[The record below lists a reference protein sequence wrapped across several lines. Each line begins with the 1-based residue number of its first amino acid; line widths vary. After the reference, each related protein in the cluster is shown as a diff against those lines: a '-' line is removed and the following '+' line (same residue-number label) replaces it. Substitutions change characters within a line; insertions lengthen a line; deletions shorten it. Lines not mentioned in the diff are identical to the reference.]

1 MDSFA
6 KESYRRR
13 NISASE
19 PMNYTSNITSPQ
31 LKKIHSGKV
40 RESFR
45 VDNNRRLIIATDR
58 ISSFDFVL
66 DTPVPGK
73 GAVINSLAAFW
84 FENTRDIID
93 NHFIELLDPSVTL
106 VKEAKPIPVEIVI
119 RGYLTGS
126 AWRGYQSG
134 KREVSGVPIP
144 EGMTKNQAFA
154 APIVTPTTKEKND
167 REISPQGLFDEGW
180 VTPEIYQ
187 QMEAAGLALFKR
199 GSEMLAERGLIL
211 VDTKY
216 EFGLIDGKVVL
227 IDEIHTPDSSRF
239 WSKAD
244 YEKHPDTAEQLDKEY
259 VRSYLLQNK
268 VDGQYRKVLPDEV
281 VEETTR
287 RYEAIYEMITGK
299 AINAPRDDVK
309 TRIRTS
315 LVEHGLM
322 KEGYIA
328 VVMGSPG
335 DVEHCRK
342 IAKIIDSYDICA
354 ELRVVSAH
362 KNGEEILKLAA
373 SWNQSIEPVA
383 VIAVA
388 GRSNG
393 LGGALAANLAVPVF
407 SCPPFADL
415 ADLQVNI
422 NSSLMMPSYTPGAT
436 VVDPKNA
443 ALVALRSLS
452 LPRLRDRFAD
462 EIRSMKEDL
471 LKADESLRTF

>member
-1 MDSFA
+1 
-6 KESYRRR
+6 
-13 NISASE
+13 
-19 PMNYTSNITSPQ
+19 MNYTSNIITPQ

-45 VDNNRRLIIATDR
+45 VDDKHRLIIATDR
-58 ISSFDFVL
+58 LSSFDFVL

-93 NHFIELLDPSVTL
+93 NHFVKLLDPSATL

-119 RGYLTGS
+119 RGYMTGS
-126 AWRGYQSG
+126 AWRGYQNG

-144 EGMTKNQAFA
+144 EGMMKNQAFPE
-154 APIVTPTTKEKND
+154 PIVTPTTKEKND

-180 VTPEIYQ
+180 VKPEVYK
-187 QMEAAGLALFKR
+187 QMEEAGLALFKR

-216 EFGLIDGKVVL
+216 EFGLIDGKLVL

-244 YEKHPDTAEQLDKEY
+244 YEKNPETAEQLDKEY

-268 VDGQYRKVLPDEV
+268 VNGQYRTTLPQEV

-287 RYEAIYEMITGK
+287 RYEAIYQMITGE
-299 AINAPRDDVK
+299 AIHAPRDDVK
-309 TRIRTS
+309 ARIRNN
-315 LVEHGLM
+315 LVKHGLI
-322 KEGYIA
+322 KDGYVA

-342 IAKIIDSYDICA
+342 IAKVVESYDICC

-373 SWNQSIEPVA
+373 IYNQSIEPVA

-407 SCPPFADL
+407 SCPPLADL

-422 NSSLMMPSYTPGAT
+422 NSSLMMPSKTPAAT
-436 VVDPKNA
+436 VIDPGNA
-443 ALVALRSLS
+443 AQIALRSLS
-452 LPRLRDRFAD
+452 LSRLRDRLSH
-462 EIRSMKEDL
+462 EIVEMKASL
-471 LKADESLRTF
+471 VKADESLRMF